1 MSPKVSPKV
10 SEDVSPKVVEKVVQK
25 GSVYYSGRGFDR
37 NGWISG
43 LFE

>member
-25 GSVYYSGRGFDR
+25 GLFITPAV
-37 NGWISG
+37 G
-43 LFE
+43 LTGMDG